1 MKIHLF
7 DRYLQNSH
15 YSTGTETGNEDKA
28 GCTLRGCQISDGA
41 LEKKEAGRGEGV
53 LGGRVI
59 LSKSV
64 SAKASSQRDM

>member
-1 MKIHLF
+1 MI
-7 DRYLQNSH
+7 R
-15 YSTGTETGNEDKA
+15 
-28 GCTLRGCQISDGA
+28 A